1 MKPFNLEAALA
12 GHPVQ
17 TRDGRTVTQLVKF
30 DAVSPRPLI
39 GVVDGTI
46 YAWPANGVLEPGIT
60 HHDDLI
66 MAPVKKTGW
75 IARFGYPHC
84 SKSYVVGQVYDSE
97 EDAKAMHPR
106 AAGYHQIEL
115 EE

>member
-1 MKPFNLEAALA
+1 MKLFSLEEALA
-12 GHPVQ
+12 GSPVC

-46 YAWPANGVLEPGIT
+46 FAWPANGVLDPGIT
-60 HHDDLI
+60 HRDDLI
-66 MAPVKKTGW
+66 MAPIIRKGW
-75 IARFGYPHC
+75 IARYGYPYC
-84 SKSYVVGQVYDSE
+84 SKSYVAGVIFGSE
-97 EDAKAMHPR
+97 EDVEEAEPDAIS
-106 AAGYHQIEL
+106 YHEISW

>member
-1 MKPFNLEAALA
+1 MKPFSLEEALA
-12 GHPVQ
+12 GSPVC

-66 MAPVKKTGW
+66 MAPIIRKGW
-75 IARFGYPHC
+75 IARYRYPYC
-84 SKSYVVGQVYDSE
+84 SKSYVAGVIFGSE
-97 EDAKAMHPR
+97 EEVKAAEPHALR
-106 AAGYHQIEL
+106 YL
-115 EE
+115 EISWEE

>member
-1 MKPFNLEAALA
+1 
-12 GHPVQ
+12 
-17 TRDGRTVTQLVKF
+17 VKF

-46 YAWPANGVLEPGIT
+46 FAWPADGVLEPGIT

-66 MAPVKKTGW
+66 MAPIIRKGW
-75 IARFGYPHC
+75 VARHRYSQSSGNFMAG
-84 SKSYVVGQVYDSE
+84 VIFDSE
-97 EDAKAMHPR
+97 EDVKAGEPN
-106 AAGYHQIEL
+106 AISYHEISW

>member
-1 MKPFNLEAALA
+1 VTQITPFTLISGYSLA
-12 GHPVQ
+12 GVMQGYLYEWRP
-17 TRDGRTVTQLVKF
+17 DGQYMLSEES
-30 DAVSPRPLI
+30 D
-39 GVVDGTI
+39 
-46 YAWPANGVLEPGIT
+46 
-60 HHDDLI
+60 HDLF
-66 MAPVKKTGW
+66 MAPIIRTGW